1 MESRVR
7 PFWDLCSDS
16 RGNVTRVRVPVL
28 TLRRSQSGT
37 AFLTEEKEDVKGE
50 LDVSRLPVFMSFVDE
65 STPTPTHTA

>member
-1 MESRVR
+1 M
-7 PFWDLCSDS
+7 
-16 RGNVTRVRVPVL
+16 TRVRVPVL